1 MIAVVLG
8 IALSNKNDVDT
19 SAYQLVHTLNGALR
33 TALNEFT
40 VSEGEGRVV
49 KNTGGG
55 TIDPSNY
62 RSCPSMQ
69 HRDRWGGVGETERQR
84 DRERERERERQTD
97 TCNKSTPKQTHRSAG
112 CLYSAPG
119 ARKNKL

>member
-19 SAYQLVHTLNGALR
+19 AAYQLVHTLNGALR

-69 HRDRWGGVGETERQR
+69 HRDRGGGVGETERQR
-84 DRERERERERQTD
+84 NRESERERET
-97 TCNKSTPKQTHRSAG
+97 N
-112 CLYSAPG
+112 
-119 ARKNKL
+119 